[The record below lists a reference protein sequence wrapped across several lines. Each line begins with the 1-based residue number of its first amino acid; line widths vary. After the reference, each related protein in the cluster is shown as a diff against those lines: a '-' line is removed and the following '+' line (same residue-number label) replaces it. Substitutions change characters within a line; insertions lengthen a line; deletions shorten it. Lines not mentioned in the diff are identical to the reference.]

1 MTPPSL
7 KAFNDY
13 TKPFLAT
20 SNLAGS
26 SMSLL
31 EKSEQIQKEFE
42 RDKAAAIATAK
53 AEEVENLRVTYLGRK
68 GKLTGVMEELRNVS
82 KEERPAAGKAVNLVR
97 QHIESAIE
105 DLKTQARGWELA
117 AIINREP
124 LDVTLPVSA
133 AEKSGSL
140 HPVSLMRQHLIK
152 IFKTLGFTVV
162 DGPEVDF
169 EFFNF
174 SALNIPDHH
183 PARDMQDTFYV
194 DGPDKLLLR
203 TQTSNIQIHAMMN
216 EKPPLRIIAPGRVF
230 RCDSDMTHTP
240 MFHQIEG
247 FVVDENITF
256 AHLKG
261 TIDTFLKAIFGA
273 NLKTRLRPSFFP
285 FVEPGAEFDVEC
297 GVCKGK
303 GCRTC
308 KDTGW
313 IEIGGCGMIHPNVFE
328 AVGYD
333 SSLYSGFA
341 FGFGIDRMAM
351 SRFALPD
358 LRQLF
363 EGDYEFLG
371 NFPSHN

>member
-1 MTPPSL
+1 
-7 KAFNDY
+7 
-13 TKPFLAT
+13 
-20 SNLAGS
+20 
-26 SMSLL
+26 MSLL

-42 RDKAAAIATAK
+42 RDKTAAIASAK
-53 AEEVENLRVTYLGRK
+53 PEEVENLRVTYLGRK

-133 AEKSGSL
+133 AQKSGSL

>member
-1 MTPPSL
+1 
-7 KAFNDY
+7 
-13 TKPFLAT
+13 
-20 SNLAGS
+20 
-26 SMSLL
+26 MSLL

-42 RDKAAAIATAK
+42 RDKTAAIASAK
-53 AEEVENLRVTYLGRK
+53 PEEVENLRVAYLGRK
-68 GKLTGVMEELRNVS
+68 GKLTSVMEDLRNVS

-105 DLKTQARGWELA
+105 DLKQQARGWELA

-124 LDVTLPVSA
+124 LDVTLPVAA

-194 DGPDKLLLR
+194 EGPEKLLLR

-333 SSLYSGFA
+333 SSRYSGFA

-371 NFPSHN
+371 HFPSHN

>member
-1 MTPPSL
+1 
-7 KAFNDY
+7 
-13 TKPFLAT
+13 
-20 SNLAGS
+20 
-26 SMSLL
+26 MSLL

-42 RDKAAAIATAK
+42 RDKTAAIASAK
-53 AEEVENLRVTYLGRK
+53 PEEVENLRVSYLGRK
-68 GKLTGVMEELRNVS
+68 GKLTAVMEDLRNVS

-105 DLKTQARGWELA
+105 DLKQQARGWELA

-124 LDVTLPVSA
+124 LDVTLPVAA

-194 DGPDKLLLR
+194 EGPDKLLLR
-203 TQTSNIQIHAMMN
+203 TQTSNIQIHAMLN

-261 TIDTFLKAIFGA
+261 TIDKFLKAIFGA

-333 SSLYSGFA
+333 SSRYSGFA

-371 NFPSHN
+371 HFPSHN